1 MDGREYLVKAQ
12 EAEAMANSAQHP
24 HDRQLWEQIA
34 REYRK
39 LAAAV
44 VDITRL
50 RTEIH

>member
-34 REYRK
+34 HEYRN
-39 LAAAV
+39 LAQAV
-44 VDITRL
+44 VEMTRI
-50 RTEIH
+50 RSEIH